1 MTSTTPLTR
10 LHHAIMPNL
19 KPISVLTACC
29 LLVLAPATR
38 ADDSGPGIK
47 FTGSGFLT
55 LAAGK
60 VLSGSGEDANTIK
73 NSYGYHSPS
82 FVADY
87 GQGGVYETGGW
98 SMNPDSKLGL
108 QGSVAFNDS
117 FSITGQIVA
126 RGARDGKINLE
137 WVYANYKLNDKV
149 TLQAGRKRLPL
160 FYYSESQD
168 VGLSMPWV
176 RLPPQVYGWEIV
188 NYNGA
193 NVLYRDKWSN
203 GWTSS
208 LNVFAGS
215 ETRKENGFWEIY
227 NGKHSRTDSRWSNI
241 VGAELSVSPYDWL
254 ETRVV
259 AIQSNIQNR
268 TVEDNGGNNVDTGF
282 SPKARQRIYGL
293 SVSADY
299 ENWVGRAEFLAIDR
313 KETYGGDH
321 AQLLAVGYRFGK
333 FLPMLTY
340 ANYKQTIDRNNPDGA
355 DPKGFEAHDTL
366 AASLRY
372 DLTTSSAIKVQFD
385 HWRDKGGSAFDPP
398 YGSSNLLSVSYDL
411 VF

>member
-1 MTSTTPLTR
+1 MYSSIIFTR
-10 LHHAIMPNL
+10 LHYAIMTSN
-19 KPISVLTACC
+19 K
-29 LLVLAPATR
+29 LLFVLAACGALALTSEAR
-38 ADDSGPGIK
+38 ADDGPGIR
-47 FTGSGFLT
+47 FSGSGFLS
-55 LAAGK
+55 LVAGK

-73 NSYGYHSPS
+73 NTVGYHSPS
-82 FVADY
+82 FIADY
-87 GQGGVYETGGW
+87 AQGGVYETGGW

-108 QGSVAFNDS
+108 QGAVEFNNK
-117 FSITGQIVA
+117 FSITGQVVA
-126 RGARDGKINLE
+126 RGARDGKVNLE
-137 WVYANYKLNDKV
+137 WIYGNYKLNDNV
-149 TLQAGRKRLPL
+149 TIQAGRKRLPL

-168 VGLSMPWV
+168 VGLSTPWV

-203 GWTSS
+203 NWTSS
-208 LNVFAGS
+208 LNLFAGS
-215 ETRKENGFWEIY
+215 ESRKDNGFWKIY

-241 VGAELSVSPYDWL
+241 VGAELSLAPREWL
-254 ETRVV
+254 ETRLV

-268 TVEDNGGNNVDTGF
+268 SVTDNGGTNVDTGF

-293 SVSADY
+293 SISADY

-321 AQLLAVGYRFGK
+321 AQLLGVGYRLGK

-340 ANYKQTIDRNNPDGA
+340 ANYRQTIDRNNSDGA
-355 DPKGFEAHDTL
+355 APNSFEAHDTW
-366 AASLRY
+366 AASVRY
-372 DLTTSSAIKVQFD
+372 DLTTSSALKVQFD
-385 HWRDKGGSAFDPP
+385 HWRDKSGAAYAPP
-398 YGSSNLLSVSYDL
+398 YGSTNLLSMSYDL